1 VLIALVVIPALCLW
15 TGYGLLQ
22 LIGPKTL
29 RLDVP
34 GGLFLFGLAGV
45 LTLGWIAFVAAELG
59 FFSAVAIAVLGVL
72 LGLSGWLVG
81 RRRGPRVSL
90 DRTGSRRAENIL
102 LIGLIA
108 LMGVL
113 YLRPHE
119 FIFGGADAG
128 VYVNLG
134 AQISRSGRWL
144 ISNPDLA
151 AIPPADYPMLF
162 REQPPDQVPRYYHLP
177 GFYIA
182 DGNAGTIIPQ
192 FYPLHPIWLAIAH
205 GLGGVW
211 ANLYMTPL
219 WGILGVLALYIA
231 VREAFDHRLAAIAAG
246 LLAIT
251 PTQIW
256 FSRYPTAETLTQ
268 FMLFSGLYAF
278 ARHARRGEN
287 WSAALAGLALGQ
299 VMLVRIDTYF
309 LLGILVVYAAYL
321 RLRRR
326 LDRRFWILAVP
337 MLVMSSHS
345 LLQAVWQGWP
355 YLHNTYLAGGT
366 LSFARLAMLVGGLIV
381 SVVAFIAFDQTIA
394 RRPGW
399 VAQLEPVWRI
409 LLSASAVG
417 LVLLAIY
424 AYFLLP
430 LRADPTRQ
438 AFYWYGQNTIPDV
451 EPYNFVRLGWYL
463 SPVGLALGVLGIAAI
478 VREKMSERTWL
489 IVGVGVFFSILFIYR
504 TFNNPHH
511 IYVMRRYVPAV
522 IPIFAL
528 GIAYAVQRLAQWKS
542 IGRIFAGGLA
552 VLQVGLLLYAGRV
565 IIRQVDYRGGI
576 GQFGS
581 FSKAIPPGAIVV
593 FNDNQPVGTAGIY
606 GTPLAYLEGHTV
618 IGLQGDR
625 IDRVQLDA
633 LVNGWLAAQ
642 RPVVIVDGPSR
653 VAGLCDRWECSH
665 LGTARFDMP
674 VLEPSYEHFPTAILR
689 MQDALELYLVKAV
702 QPQAGRHRYQCPT
715 CQKTLGGCLG

>member
-1 VLIALVVIPALCLW
+1 VLIALVFIPAVCLW
-15 TGYGLLQ
+15 TGYGLFQ
-22 LIGPKTL
+22 LIGPKAL
-29 RLDVP
+29 KLEVP
-34 GGLFLFGLAGV
+34 SALFLFGAVGV
-45 LTLGWIAFVAAELG
+45 LTLGWVAFVAAEVGL
-59 FFSAVAIAVLGVL
+59 FSAVAIVVLGGL
-72 LGLSGWLVG
+72 LGASGWLAS
-81 RRRGPRVSL
+81 RRRGPRASL
-90 DRTGSRRAENIL
+90 DQVGSRRAENVL
-102 LIGLIA
+102 LIGLIM

-151 AIPPADYPMLF
+151 AIPPSDYPMLF
-162 REQPPDQVPRYYHLP
+162 REQPPNQVPRYYQLP

-182 DGNAGTIIPQ
+182 DGNAGMIIPQ

-219 WGILGVLALYIA
+219 WGILGALALYFA
-231 VREAFDHRLAAIAAG
+231 VREAFDRRLAAIAAG

-268 FMLFSGLYAF
+268 FMLFTGLYAF
-278 ARHARRGEN
+278 ARHARRGES

-326 LDRRFWILAVP
+326 LDRRFWILAAP
-337 MLVMSSHS
+337 MLVMGGHS
-345 LLQAVWQGWP
+345 FVHAVWQGWP
-355 YLHNTYLAGGT
+355 YLHNTFLAGGA
-366 LSFARLAMLVGGLIV
+366 LFAQLAMSVSGLVLC
-381 SVVAFIAFDQTIA
+381 VVAFIAFDQTIA

-399 VAQLEPVWRI
+399 VAQLEPAWRI
-409 LLSASAVG
+409 LLSAIAAG

-430 LRADPTRQ
+430 LSADPARQ
-438 AFYWYGQNTIPDV
+438 TSYWYAQSTIPDV

-478 VREKMSERTWL
+478 IREKMSEYTWL

-511 IYVMRRYVPAV
+511 VYVMRRYVPAV
-522 IPIFAL
+522 IPIFSL
-528 GIAYAVQRLAQWKS
+528 GIAYAVQRPIQWGS
-542 IGRIFAGGLA
+542 IGRVFAGGLA
-552 VLQVGLLLYAGRV
+552 VLQVALLLYAGRV
-565 IIRQVDYRGGI
+565 IIRQVDYQGGVK
-576 GQFGS
+576 QFDN
-581 FSKAIPPGAIVV
+581 FSKTIPPSAIVV
-593 FNDNQPVGTAGIY
+593 FNDNQPVGTAAIY

-625 IDRVQLDA
+625 IDRARLDA
-633 LVNGWLAAQ
+633 LVSDWLAAQ
-642 RPVVIVDGPSR
+642 RPVVIIDGPFR
-653 VAGLCDRWECSH
+653 VAGLCDRWDCSH
-665 LGTARFDMP
+665 LGTVRFDMP
-674 VLEPSYEHFPTAILR
+674 VLEASYEHFPTAIVR
-689 MQDALELYLVKAV
+689 VQHALDLYLVKAV
-702 QPQAGRHRYQCPT
+702 QP
-715 CQKTLGGCLG
+715 